1 MCTYTPTHLYPQA
14 RILMSGDREGESSI
28 GVRLEFTEALLTN
41 RNKIRTKLEGKGN
54 DCREP

>member
-1 MCTYTPTHLYPQA
+1 
-14 RILMSGDREGESSI
+14 MSGDREGESSI